1 MCARKR
7 KKEALCDPAR
17 RGDLTFEPNADRVST
32 SVSQRRDPIG
42 RARRPTQRSLIHLRV
57 IRVYRLKRVRTCR
70 RGVCDYEL
78 AAVKVNNGYCMHLWR
93 GVRQPREKGHA
104 ELGTVAFASLTPPCC
119 GPHLRQVLTNY
130 ASRD

>member
-17 RGDLTFEPNADRVST
+17 RGDLTFEPNADRVCPPRSR
-32 SVSQRRDPIG
+32 SGEIG
-42 RARRPTQRSLIHLRV
+42 RARRPTQSSLIHLRV

-119 GPHLRQVLTNY
+119 GPHLLTNY

>member
-17 RGDLTFEPNADRVST
+17 RGDLTFEPNADRVSRPR
-32 SVSQRRDPIG
+32 SRSGEIG
-42 RARRPTQRSLIHLRV
+42 RARRPTQSSLIHLRV

-78 AAVKVNNGYCMHLWR
+78 AAVKVNNGYCMHLAR
-93 GVRQPREKGHA
+93 RQAAKGEGPR
-104 ELGTVAFASLTPPCC
+104 
-119 GPHLRQVLTNY
+119 
-130 ASRD
+130 